1 MNEQIVKRTQRD
13 AVAYMPKPASAGA
26 GDLVIHEG
34 AITTIIKRVALNVKG
49 VSRFAGNTF
58 IDNIAEIVRSKK
70 MQDRSIVLKVNNGS
84 LVIEMALYTVWGAAL
99 PKVAAD
105 VKTAVAQAITSM
117 TDIPV
122 CKINVNFRG
131 MDEEP
136 AAEHTAVEEQGE

>member
-1 MNEQIVKRTQRD
+1 
-13 AVAYMPKPASAGA
+13 
-26 GDLVIHEG
+26 
-34 AITTIIKRVALNVKG
+34 
-49 VSRFAGNTF
+49 
-58 IDNIAEIVRSKK
+58 

-84 LVIEMALYTVWGAAL
+84 LMIEMALYTVWGAAL